1 MSDKN
6 NDINTEIN
14 DSDENNKVSIEFYL
28 NFVNNHLFSDELT
41 NERITIFFENQITK
55 DEEHGFNENGQLI
68 NDLKLKKKLVVYL
81 INDISLF
88 LDNIPK
94 IKFII
99 LTDKSSNQNEKDKY
113 IEKLNNL
120 IDESQKRIE
129 NNNLDSIINQFLNT
143 INY

>member
-14 DSDENNKVSIEFYL
+14 NSDENDKVSIEFYL
-28 NFVNNHLFSDELT
+28 NFINNHLFSDELT
-41 NERITIFFENQITK
+41 NERITKFFENQIIK
-55 DEEHGFNENGQLI
+55 DEDHGFNEDGKLI
-68 NDLKLKKKLVVYL
+68 NDLKLKKKLVIYL

-88 LDNIPK
+88 LDNVPK
-94 IKFII
+94 IKLII
-99 LTDKSSNQNEKDKY
+99 LTDKLSTENEKEKY
-113 IEKLNNL
+113 VEKLNNL

-129 NNNLDSIINQFLNT
+129 NNNLDGIIDQFLNT